1 MVLMEIMRLF
11 FDKDDLQV
19 FIGYLYFL
27 LYMLSKYLFGKLVL
41 VYFYKMY
48 WKLLRKFIDSFV
60 YNENILIIIC
70 F

>member
-1 MVLMEIMRLF
+1 MEIMRLF

>member
-1 MVLMEIMRLF
+1 MEIMRLF

-60 YNENILIIIC
+60 YNENIMIIIC

>member
-1 MVLMEIMRLF
+1 MEIMRLF
-11 FDKDDLQV
+11 FDKDDMQV

>member
-1 MVLMEIMRLF
+1 MEIMRFF

>member
-1 MVLMEIMRLF
+1 MEIMRLF

-27 LYMLSKYLFGKLVL
+27 LYMLSKYLFSKLVL